1 MTKIIEIVN
10 SAFKQ
15 EHQKTPTFDSSIGGQ
30 DLPLELAIVIPTYNE
45 KQNAPLLLDALRKS
59 LEGIIW
65 EAIFVDDHSPDGTAD
80 VLRNLS
86 SRDRQVRAIE
96 RVGRR
101 GLSSA
106 CIEGMMSTAAP
117 YIAVMDADLQH
128 DQSILPKMLE
138 KIRSENLDIVVASR
152 NMPGGSLGEFATE
165 RAQLSSIGAR
175 LSRLV
180 CRCTL
185 TDPMSGFF
193 IVEAQFL
200 RQTIGRLTGTGFKIL
215 VDVLSSASR
224 PPRLGELPYRFQT
237 RQYGESKL
245 DLNVELEYL
254 YLLVDKLI
262 GRYVP
267 TRFVLFVM
275 VGSLGVVVH
284 LAILALLYSLGH
296 KSFTLAQSAATF
308 GAMTF
313 NFFLNNTVTFRD
325 RQLKG
330 RRLLVGL
337 FTFLLVCSIGAFL
350 NVSFADFLFQH
361 RIPWLLAGI
370 IGSGISSVWNYGVN
384 IVLTWRRL
392 RPAS

>member
-1 MTKIIEIVN
+1 VN
-10 SAFKQ
+10 SAFQ
-15 EHQKTPTFDSSIGGQ
+15 HENRKTSTFDSSIAGQ
-30 DLPLELAIVIPTYNE
+30 YLPLELAIVIPTYNE
-45 KQNAPLLLDALRKS
+45 TKNVPLLLEALRKT
-59 LEGIIW
+59 LEGIVW

-80 VLRNLS
+80 LLRSLS

-106 CIEGMMSTAAP
+106 CIEGMMSTGAP

-128 DQSILPKMLE
+128 DESILPQMLQ

-152 NMPGGSLGEFATE
+152 NMPGGSLGELATE

-175 LSRLV
+175 LSRIA
-180 CRCTL
+180 CRCAI

-193 IVEAQFL
+193 IVEAQFF
-200 RQTIGRLTGTGFKIL
+200 RDTVGRLTGTGFKIL
-215 VDVLSSASR
+215 VDILSSASR
-224 PPRLGELPYRFQT
+224 PARLGEVPYRFQT
-237 RQYGESKL
+237 RQHGESKL

-284 LAILALLYSLGH
+284 LAILALLYILGH
-296 KSFTLAQSAATF
+296 KSFTLAQTGGTF

-313 NFFLNNTVTFRD
+313 NFFLNNAVTFRD

-330 RRLLVGL
+330 RRLLIGL
-337 FTFLLVCSIGAFL
+337 FTFLLVCSLGAFL
-350 NVSFADFLFQH
+350 NVGFADFLLQH

-370 IGSGISSVWNYGVN
+370 VGAGISSVWNYGVN
-384 IVLTWRRL
+384 TVLTWRRL

>member
-1 MTKIIEIVN
+1 
-10 SAFKQ
+10 
-15 EHQKTPTFDSSIGGQ
+15 
-30 DLPLELAIVIPTYNE
+30 LAIVIPTYNE
-45 KQNAPLLLDALRKS
+45 KQNAPLLLDALRKT
-59 LEGIIW
+59 LEGIVW

-80 VLRNLS
+80 LLRNLS

-106 CIEGMMSTAAP
+106 CIEGMMSTGAP

-128 DQSILPKMLE
+128 DESVLPKMLE
-138 KIRSENLDIVVASR
+138 KIRFENLDIVVASR
-152 NMPGGSLGEFATE
+152 NMPGGSLGGFAPE
-165 RAQLSSIGAR
+165 RAQLSAIGAR
-175 LSRLV
+175 ISRLV
-180 CRCTL
+180 CHCTV

-200 RQTIGRLTGTGFKIL
+200 RETVGRLTGTGFKIL
-215 VDVLSSASR
+215 VDILSSASR
-224 PPRLGELPYRFQT
+224 PARLGEVPYRFKT

-267 TRFVLFVM
+267 TRFALFVM

-284 LAILALLYSLGH
+284 LAILALLYILGH

-337 FTFLLVCSIGAFL
+337 FSFLLVCSLGAFL
-350 NVSFADFLFQH
+350 NVSFADFLLQH

-384 IVLTWRRL
+384 TVLTWRRL
-392 RPAS
+392 RAAS